1 MQTIK
6 TFIKDHPHMWWGL
19 YLPVY
24 LGGFFLIEHLITDNY
39 WATQTF
45 IDEYIPFCEYFV
57 IPYDSWGFLLLA
69 LGLYLIVKDAEGFRR
84 YMWSIMLTFGF
95 ATIFCALVPNGQ
107 DLRPAVMEHHNFCTW
122 LLQNT
127 YNLDTNTN
135 VLPSVHVLG
144 VLDAL
149 YAVHRTPGLR
159 RTGWRTF
166 ADIWGVIIICST
178 LFVKQH
184 AFIDVVA
191 ALVVGAIAYVI
202 IYTIIGGRRDR
213 RMAHFRRHMG
223 RHHHLLHTLCQ
234 AARLHRCGG
243 GPGGGRHRLCHHL
256 YDHRRAAGSP
266 HGGSGKGGPLWR
278 TYRSLRASAPMR

>member
-1 MQTIK
+1 
-6 TFIKDHPHMWWGL
+6 
-19 YLPVY
+19 
-24 LGGFFLIEHLITDNY
+24 
-39 WATQTF
+39 
-45 IDEYIPFCEYFV
+45 
-57 IPYDSWGFLLLA
+57 
-69 LGLYLIVKDAEGFRR
+69 
-84 YMWSIMLTFGF
+84 
-95 ATIFCALVPNGQ
+95 
-107 DLRPAVMEHHNFCTW
+107 MEHHNFCTW

-202 IYTIIGGRRDR
+202 IYTIIGG
-213 RMAHFRRHMG
+213 
-223 RHHHLLHTLCQ
+223 
-234 AARLHRCGG
+234 
-243 GPGGGRHRLCHHL
+243 
-256 YDHRRAAGSP
+256 AAGSP

>member
-127 YNLDTNTN
+127 YNLDSNTN
-135 VLPSVHVLG
+135 VLPMRPCAGGAGRPLCRSP
-144 VLDAL
+144 DAG
-149 YAVHRTPGLR
+149 T
-159 RTGWRTF
+159 
-166 ADIWGVIIICST
+166 
-178 LFVKQH
+178 
-184 AFIDVVA
+184 A
-191 ALVVGAIAYVI
+191 AH
-202 IYTIIGGRRDR
+202 

-278 TYRSLRASAPMR
+278 TYRSLGGHQPR